1 MNAAE
6 RNRQHMEQV
15 RAIHRRSAYERV
27 SAKVERLEELLR
39 DAELGLATLPVE
51 ECRAELAALR
61 ELRDLFW
68 LEMIE
73 AGQVTGPPAD

>member
-27 SAKVERLEELLR
+27 SAKVERLDELLR
-39 DAELGLATLPVE
+39 AAELGLTALPVE
-51 ECRAELAALR
+51 ECRAELGALR
-61 ELRDLFW
+61 ELRDSLW
-68 LEMIE
+68 RGMIE
-73 AGQVTGPPAD
+73 AGQVVDLSAS